1 MLLDKCNYK
10 KIKKKR
16 LCLPFVGVFLIL
28 SFEDIQTFIYVPF
41 IVSFGSFIIFWNFP
55 ILAYYNST
63 KPLYIQDLF
72 VDTSKLQNY
81 DVDPK
86 IKKKFLKIFEWSIII
101 SASLLCG
108 ALADFWLYK
117 TTGNETW
124 IEIVGITGGI
134 LKMYQMVDMI
144 IGHVIL
150 KIIRRYIIKESCRL
164 KEIRYNN
171 LRRII
176 RLKIIQHKINQSN
189 MIYSNS
195 NENLN
200 YLVNHDSCCNISNK

>member
-10 KIKKKR
+10 KIQKKR
-16 LCLPFVGVFLIL
+16 LMLPFVGVFLIL
-28 SFEDIQTFIYVPF
+28 SLEDIQTFIYVPV

-63 KPLYIQDLF
+63 KPLYVKDLF
-72 VDTSKLQNY
+72 VDTSKLPNY

-134 LKMYQMVDMI
+134 LKIYQMIDWIV
-144 IGHVIL
+144 GHLIL
-150 KIIRRYIIKESCRL
+150 KIIRRYIIKESSRL
-164 KEIRYNN
+164 KKKRYSN

-176 RLKIIQHKINQSN
+176 RLKIIQHNINRTN

-195 NENLN
+195 NESLSTLVEQDGNNLSIN
-200 YLVNHDSCCNISNK
+200 

>member
-1 MLLDKCNYK
+1 MLLEKCNFN
-10 KIKKKR
+10 KIQKKR
-16 LCLPFVGVFLIL
+16 WCLPFVGVFLIL
-28 SFEDIQTFIYVPF
+28 SLEEIQTFIYVPV

-55 ILAYYNST
+55 LLAYYNST
-63 KPLYIQDLF
+63 KPLYVKDLF
-72 VDTSKLQNY
+72 IDTSKLPNY
-81 DVDPK
+81 NVDPK

-101 SASLLCG
+101 SASLLSG

-134 LKMYQMVDMI
+134 LKIYQMIDWI
-144 IGHVIL
+144 IGHLIL
-150 KIIRRYIIKESCRL
+150 KIIRRYIIKESSRL
-164 KEIRYNN
+164 KKRRYSN

-176 RLKIIQHKINQSN
+176 RLKIIQHQINN
-189 MIYSNS
+189 TYIKYSNS

-200 YLVNHDSCCNISNK
+200 NLINHDGNKMVV